1 MKNMSE
7 NSFYNVGE
15 IKYKI
20 DTAIQLAM
28 YYSDKEHWD
37 ALLNAQSRLYEE
49 FGLED

>member
-1 MKNMSE
+1 MSE
-7 NSFYNVGE
+7 NSFYSVGE
-15 IKYKI
+15 IKYHI
-20 DTAIQLAM
+20 DTAIQFAM